1 MCVVAALSFVAWRQV
16 GFWQDSYSI
25 WSHAVDVTKDNEVAE
40 DGVGVALYLQ
50 GRPAQAIP
58 HLLNALRIQPNYPE
72 ARLAL
77 ARCVMREGNVREAIA
92 QDRIAIQLRPDFA
105 AAHGNLGLALLR
117 AGQSR
122 EAIQEFNQALRLD
135 PNNYDARDGLSYLG
149 TMRK

>member
-1 MCVVAALSFVAWRQV
+1 
-16 GFWQDSYSI
+16 
-25 WSHAVDVTKDNEVAE
+25 
-40 DGVGVALYLQ
+40 
-50 GRPAQAIP
+50 
-58 HLLNALRIQPNYPE
+58 
-72 ARLAL
+72 
-77 ARCVMREGNVREAIA
+77 MREGNVREAIA